1 MNSGMNILLLALGII
16 EIVFGFFME
25 KFTRA
30 KYANERVKD
39 IEGLVK
45 WERITTMLIGIFLL
59 IFSVMG
65 FVGYYEKYSNIIMM
79 ILIVLM
85 VVTYTGRKKFIR
97 G

>member
-1 MNSGMNILLLALGII
+1 MNSGMNVLLLVLGII
-16 EIVFGFFME
+16 EIVFGIFME

-30 KYANERVKD
+30 KYANEKVKD

-45 WERITTMLIGIFLL
+45 WERITTMLIGIFML

-65 FVGYYEKYSNIIMM
+65 FMGYYERYSNIIM
-79 ILIVLM
+79 IIIVVLM
-85 VVTYTGRKKFIR
+85 VVTYTGRKRYIR